1 MLELE
6 MIDIPEGI
14 FIMGSPKNEEGSINS
29 EKPQHEVT
37 IKPFLMGKYSVTQKQ
52 WRTVAALEKVN
63 IDLASYPSYFEGDN
77 RPVEQV
83 SWHDA
88 IEFCA
93 RLSNYTKKPYRLPTE
108 AQWEYACRAGTT
120 TPFHFGDRITTD
132 LANYDG
138 NYTYGDGLKGVH
150 RKGTT
155 EVGSFKANEF
165 GLHDMHGN
173 VWEWCQDDW
182 HDNYEGAPIDGSAWI
197 SLSNRKVLRGGS
209 WNYYPVLCRSASRN
223 WDNAKFNYNNFGFRV
238 VCDAT

>member
-1 MLELE
+1 MLKLEDLELE
-6 MIDIPEGI
+6 MVLIPGGT
-14 FIMGSPKNEEGSINS
+14 FLMGSPKNEEGSINS

-37 IKPFLMGKYSVTQKQ
+37 IKPFLMGKYPVTQKQ

-155 EVGSFKANEF
+155 DVGFFPPNLF

-223 WDNAKFNYNNFGFRV
+223 WD
-238 VCDAT
+238 

>member
-1 MLELE
+1 Y
-6 MIDIPEGI
+6 
-14 FIMGSPKNEEGSINS
+14 F
-29 EKPQHEVT
+29 
-37 IKPFLMGKYSVTQKQ
+37 
-52 WRTVAALEKVN
+52 A
-63 IDLASYPSYFEGDN
+63 YFEGDN

-93 RLSNYTKKPYRLPTE
+93 RLSNYTKKPYRLPTQAQWEIVAALEKVNIDLGFYPSYFEDGNLPVECVSWNDAQEFCARLSRIENRIYRLPSE
-108 AQWEYACRAGTT
+108 AQWEYACRAGAT
-120 TPFHFGDRITTD
+120 TPFHFGEIISTD

-155 EVGSFKANEF
+155 DVGSFPPNAF

-182 HDNYEGAPIDGSAWI
+182 HDNYEDAPIDGTAWTGLDI
-197 SLSNRKVLRGGS
+197 GLSNDMKVLRGGS
-209 WNYYPVLCRSASRN
+209 WRHYPDHCRSAYRLYSIAN
-223 WDNAKFNYNNFGFRV
+223 FGFSDFGFRV
-238 VCDAT
+238 VRST